1 MKVKVNCRYASS
13 AISTSIFGG
22 ENMTRMVSGLDCNGE
37 EESLMDC
44 DHDNFGDLFC
54 PGEGLNDLAGVV
66 CTDTQADLEPDLYQ
80 LMTSAYL
87 EDKPL
92 FLLQCAMEENCVAKQ
107 AYVERATNPYWQTHA
122 RRLLR
127 YFGSC
132 FSLNKKP
139 RTPGSQRRSPT
150 RALQTSDQ
158 RFQSWR
164 GIGTPA
170 TSIIIPWRSCS
181 WK

>member
-1 MKVKVNCRYASS
+1 MVPGVWPVVMDGEFGRQWWRAGNSVSGRTPSCPEVFNFNHCFCRYASS

-22 ENMTRMVSGLDCNGE
+22 QNMTRVVSGLDCNGE
-37 EESLMDC
+37 EESLIDC

-66 CTDTQADLEPDLYQ
+66 CTDTQVNLASRPTNNSLLQADLEPDLYL

-92 FLLQCAMEENCVAKQ
+92 FLLQCAMEENCVAQQ
-107 AYVERATNPYWQTHA
+107 AYVERTTNPYWQTHT

-127 YFGSC
+127 
-132 FSLNKKP
+132 
-139 RTPGSQRRSPT
+139 
-150 RALQTSDQ
+150 
-158 RFQSWR
+158 
-164 GIGTPA
+164 
-170 TSIIIPWRSCS
+170 
-181 WK
+181 